1 MPTPHQQARRYAQ
14 RSQLKWLLWRIPVLI
29 MLAIITGAMIATTGC
44 AAYHGERWNFATP
57 GIESTIDG
65 STIDTKLLPHKVSL

>member
-29 MLAIITGAMIATTGC
+29 MLAIITGAMLATTSC
-44 AAYHGERWNFATP
+44 AAYVEQTGNMVGAILVHQAGEAP
-57 GIESTIDG
+57 
-65 STIDTKLLPHKVSL
+65 